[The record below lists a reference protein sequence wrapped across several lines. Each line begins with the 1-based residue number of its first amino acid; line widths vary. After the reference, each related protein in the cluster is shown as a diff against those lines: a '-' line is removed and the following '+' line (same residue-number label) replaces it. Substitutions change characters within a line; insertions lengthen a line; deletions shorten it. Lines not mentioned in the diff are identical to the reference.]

1 MVYNMGVLRVV
12 CNRHVC
18 KYNVGYKCQNT
29 RYDNIRECS
38 YSSMV
43 VKYYETPEKKELFD
57 DELFEIKD

>member
-1 MVYNMGVLRVV
+1 M